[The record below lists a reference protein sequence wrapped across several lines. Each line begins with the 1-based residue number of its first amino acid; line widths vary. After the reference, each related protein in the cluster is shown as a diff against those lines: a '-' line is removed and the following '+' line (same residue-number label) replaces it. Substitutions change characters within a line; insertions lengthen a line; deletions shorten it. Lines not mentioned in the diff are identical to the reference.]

1 MKKVI
6 LVFVLLC
13 AITLSFA
20 FEGGGLFSTS
30 LNFDIGKPAVVDNP
44 SVFANSNKLSLWLK
58 QNIDKN
64 SFCSFAVQ
72 GSAYFKMRKYMAPAS
87 KKVLAKTILDIDLLK
102 FSFFVPLE
110 KNGNLLIEV
119 GRRGLIDS
127 TGIIVS
133 QSFDGVFIQYRNPHF
148 SLMTSLAFTGLLNA
162 NTVVLAEDDIKIAN
176 NIYSLTKS
184 YVGLLALFHVPLLKS
199 SYSLYGDSLNFFETK
214 GSGKIKTY
222 LTIGIK
228 GPIIKRL
235 FFSASFSGSYIRKD
249 AITKAGILATG
260 AIAYY
265 FKKYNAKLGLNMQF
279 AQGGKNSFQTFTLRH
294 VSSQFYSPYTNTWN
308 TGLKMSI
315 KPLEELYIAALCNI
329 ICKGEKSNDY
339 LYRGFE
345 WMASTSYT
353 IKHDISLE
361 ASLGQYIKR
370 DASMLTFI
378 SLKGIISF

>member
-6 LVFVLLC
+6 LFFVLLC
-13 AITLSFA
+13 TATYSFT

-30 LNFDIGKPAVVDNP
+30 LNFDIGTPAKTDNP
-44 SVFANSNKLSLWLK
+44 SIFSNSNKLSLWLK
-58 QNIDKN
+58 QNIDKKG
-64 SFCSFAVQ
+64 FYTFATQ
-72 GSAYFKMRKYMAPAS
+72 GSAYFKMRKYMAPVNE
-87 KKVLAKTILDIDLLK
+87 KVLAKAILDIDLLK

-119 GRRGLIDS
+119 GRRGLADS
-127 TGIIVS
+127 TGIIMS
-133 QSFDGVFIQYRNPHF
+133 QSFDGVFIQYRHPHF
-148 SLMTSLAFTGLLNA
+148 SLMTSLSFTGLLNA
-162 NTVVLAEDDIKIAN
+162 NTVVLNENDIKISN
-176 NIYSLTKS
+176 NVYSLTKS

-199 SYSLYGDSLNFFETK
+199 SYSLYGDSLNFFETRG
-214 GSGKIKTY
+214 GSKIKTY

-235 FFSASFSGSYIRKD
+235 FFSVSFSGSYLK
-249 AITKAGILATG
+249 AKNVTNAGILATG

-265 FKKYNAKLGLNMQF
+265 FNKYNAKLGLNMQF

-294 VSSQFYSPYTNTWN
+294 ISSQFYSPYTNTWN

-315 KPLEELYIAALCNI
+315 KPLSELYVEALCNI
-329 ICKGEKSNDY
+329 ICKGEKSNGS

-345 WMASTSYT
+345 WMASTNYT
-353 IKHDISLE
+353 IRRDINIE

-370 DASMLTFI
+370 DASVLTFI